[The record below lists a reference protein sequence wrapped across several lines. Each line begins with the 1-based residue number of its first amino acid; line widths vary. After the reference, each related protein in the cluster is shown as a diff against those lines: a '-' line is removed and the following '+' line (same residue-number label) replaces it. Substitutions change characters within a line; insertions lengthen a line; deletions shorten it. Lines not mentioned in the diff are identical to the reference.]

1 MAVKKFSGTQKDRRG
16 TVAPETTAPT
26 TQGTLN
32 VIPLTHDVYA
42 CIGVSGG
49 SNSGF
54 IIGRRGVLVIDTRLN
69 PPMARELRAAIRS
82 VTDKPVTHVV
92 NTHFHGDH
100 TFGNQVF
107 AGSAEI
113 IASTMT
119 RTKLTTEGEL
129 HREWLSGYFR
139 VDYSEVE
146 ITPPGTVFDGS
157 VTIDLGDRN
166 VELTQT
172 AAGHTGGDVMVWMPD
187 AKVLFTGDVLVV
199 NNIPWLGDSPGSARL
214 MKDLIDLTSGPAE
227 TFVPGHGLDVTAVR
241 REKIYSALGFLAD
254 VREQVTRLADE
265 GASLNEVISRL
276 DLSGYRDWRNAGNK
290 EWVAGTIA
298 RLYQEIAGESH

>member
-1 MAVKKFSGTQKDRRG
+1 
-16 TVAPETTAPT
+16 VAPEPGAAI

-32 VIPLTHDVYA
+32 VVPLRHDVYA

-54 IIGRRGVLVIDTRLN
+54 IVGPRGVLVVDTRLN
-69 PPMARELRAAIRS
+69 PAMARELSAAIRS

-100 TFGNQVF
+100 TFGNQIF

-113 IASTMT
+113 IASTTT
-119 RTKLTTEGEL
+119 RTKLTMEGEL
-129 HREWLSGYFR
+129 HREWISGHFT

-146 ITPPGTVFDGS
+146 ITPPDTVFDGS
-157 VTIDLGDRN
+157 VTIDLGDRS
-166 VELTQT
+166 VELTET
-172 AAGHTGGDVMVWMPD
+172 AAGHTGGDVMVWVPD
-187 AKVLFTGDVLVV
+187 ARVLFTGDVLVV

-214 MKDLIDLTSGPAE
+214 MKDLIDLANGPAE
-227 TFVPGHGLDVTAVR
+227 TFVPGHGFGVTAVR

-265 GASLNEVISRL
+265 GASLDEVISRL
-276 DLSGYRDWRNAGNK
+276 DLSRYSDWRNADNK
-290 EWVAGTIA
+290 EWVAGTVA
-298 RLYQEIAGESH
+298 RLYQEIAGQSH